1 MHPSQLDSS
10 LAGLRRIRWNRGSL
24 LALQGQGDSTRVIRI
39 RLTRRGHA
47 ATRVELL
54 DRNAESA
61 GTALTITRDAAY
73 YVAQTAD
80 GATIRRIK
88 LR

>member
-1 MHPSQLDSS
+1 M
-10 LAGLRRIRWNRGSL
+10 
-24 LALQGQGDSTRVIRI
+24 IRI

-47 ATRVELL
+47 AIAVELL

-73 YVAQTAD
+73 YVAQTAA